1 MAGQLGHNDQGLCVT
16 AVSPVGL
23 AGIPIARIAAGD
35 AHSVLVTHNGSVM
48 VCGHGYSLG
57 RGVANDNAATMP
69 PAVWSSKLGA
79 LLNGH
84 VTPKAGEVER
94 GDVCQLAPLAV
105 PVESKFRALKLAGT
119 LASSV
124 SNTNIAV
131 KDAPMTMLEMSARLA
146 AARVSVTLQNQAR
159 DVATAATTSSSSP
172 AKLGASATSRSAS
185 VGRRLGDRGTASGT
199 RGTSDP
205 PRAVSVAERRARLR
219 VTEWVHEVT
228 AGGSHALVVGDSG
241 YIVGFGSGAMF
252 PKLAYSG
259 GSSRARSPMQRT
271 GSLDPPI
278 EQFQVNTSATAS

>member
-1 MAGQLGHNDQGLCVT
+1 MVHCFFYPDGVGRFGDGMAGQLGHNDQGLCVT

-124 SNTNIAV
+124 SKIRRGTLRRQLLLAV
-131 KDAPMTMLEMSARLA
+131 AAPQNWVRRRQA
-146 AARVSVTLQNQAR
+146 AA
-159 DVATAATTSSSSP
+159 P
-172 AKLGASATSRSAS
+172 ASA
-185 VGRRLGDRGTASGT
+185 
-199 RGTSDP
+199 
-205 PRAVSVAERRARLR
+205 
-219 VTEWVHEVT
+219 
-228 AGGSHALVVGDSG
+228 GDSETE
-241 YIVGFGSGAMF
+241 V
-252 PKLAYSG
+252 
-259 GSSRARSPMQRT
+259 
-271 GSLDPPI
+271 PPAELEVLLI
-278 EQFQVNTSATAS
+278 RHGR